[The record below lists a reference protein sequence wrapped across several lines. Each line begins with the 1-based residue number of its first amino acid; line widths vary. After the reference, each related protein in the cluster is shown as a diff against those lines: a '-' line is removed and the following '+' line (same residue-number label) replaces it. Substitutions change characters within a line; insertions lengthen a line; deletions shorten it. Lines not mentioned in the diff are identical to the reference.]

1 MRTAIVATAAGA
13 AALIAASMLG
23 VASAEAPTTTP
34 IRTVT
39 VEGVAIVPIAQGASA
54 ATATAAYRQGM
65 SAAVADGQSKAEY
78 LAGRVGGTIGAAQ
91 SVGEGGGSITCIG
104 DGESQYV
111 EYTGE
116 QPDFGYGSSPV
127 VEAGGRRNRRAAEA
141 GATQAEAEARQ
152 GGQARARKVGRG
164 HVLHAQRRGV
174 ARLPARLTL
183 RPARPCRSGRRP
195 RRRAPGPPPGADLGC
210 GRTNLQRSGIHDRRC
225 PQPAAR
231 DARAGRRGARARA
244 GLAER
249 GLRTTR

>member
-116 QPDFGYGSSPV
+116 QPDFGYSSSPV
-127 VEAGGRRNRRAAEA
+127 VEAGADTTAALPKPA
-141 GATQAEAEARQ
+141 L
-152 GGQARARKVGRG
+152 RKPKPR
-164 HVLHAQRRGV
+164 HAKAV
-174 ARLPARLTL
+174 
-183 RPARPCRSGRRP
+183 RPA
-195 RRRAPGPPPGADLGC
+195 
-210 GRTNLQRSGIHDRRC
+210 
-225 PQPAAR
+225 PAKSA
-231 DARAGRRGARARA
+231 AAMSCTLSAAVS
-244 GLAER
+244 LAY
-249 GLRTTR
+249 LLD